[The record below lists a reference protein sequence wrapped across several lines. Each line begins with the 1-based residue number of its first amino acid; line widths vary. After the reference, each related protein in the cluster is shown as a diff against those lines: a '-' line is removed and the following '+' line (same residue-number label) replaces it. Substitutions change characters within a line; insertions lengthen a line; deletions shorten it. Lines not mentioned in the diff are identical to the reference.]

1 MKYFEKIAV
10 GPVVYKMTDADVA
23 QNPALAGKYI
33 PKKEIARNP
42 DIAKNLDPSLKSL
55 KKGLLIEKSP
65 SYFGS
70 TRFLSPNQQ
79 AKVVKDHEL
88 THYIRD
94 RKGKMNRLGDR
105 GVLGVGSTMREEL
118 VAHKRSAKNLKI
130 PLKNKVKGILGGTL
144 ESTRQLYPQGI
155 LKAMIHKLR

>member
-1 MKYFEKIAV
+1 MKYFEKIAA
-10 GPVVYKMTDADVA
+10 GPVIYKMTDADVA

-55 KKGLLIEKSP
+55 KKGLLIEKDMGYFP
-65 SYFGS
+65 S
-70 TRFLSPNQQ
+70 TKLLTPRQQ

-94 RKGKMNRLGDR
+94 RKGKMNRLGDK
-105 GVLGVGSTMREEL
+105 GILGVGSTMREEL
-118 VAHKRSAKNLKI
+118 IAHKRSTKSIKI
-130 PLKNKVKGILGGTL
+130 PLKNKLKGILGGTL
-144 ESTRQLYPQGI
+144 ESTRLLYPEGI
-155 LKAMIHKLR
+155 LKGILKLK

>member
-1 MKYFEKIAV
+1 MKYFEKIAA
-10 GPVVYKMTDADVA
+10 GPVIYKMTDADVA

-42 DIAKNLDPSLKSL
+42 DMVKQLDPSLKSL

-65 SYFGS
+65 GYFGN

-94 RKGKMNRLGDR
+94 KKGKMNRLGDR
-105 GVLGVGSTMREEL
+105 GILGVGSTMREEL
-118 VAHKRSAKNLKI
+118 IAHTRSVKNLKI
-130 PLKNKVKGILGGTL
+130 PFKNKAKGILGGTL
-144 ESTRQLYPQGI
+144 ESTRLLYPQGI
-155 LKAMIHKLR
+155 LKGILKLK